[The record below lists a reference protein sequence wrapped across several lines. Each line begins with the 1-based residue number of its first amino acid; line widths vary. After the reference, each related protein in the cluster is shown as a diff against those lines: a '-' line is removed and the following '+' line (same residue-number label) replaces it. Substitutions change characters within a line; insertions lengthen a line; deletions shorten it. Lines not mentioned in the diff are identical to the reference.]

1 MRGRGAAIAIAAL
14 GVLVLPSG
22 HAGAAVTCG
31 TTVVK
36 DVKLKKN
43 LTGCSGD
50 GLVVGASNITID
62 LNGHRI
68 TGQNAPGSDG
78 ITAFGGFLN
87 LRIKG
92 GGGGQVAH
100 FDQAVTLQDAASSRV
115 KGLKIKHS
123 RVGVAV
129 GGDSNFARIMDNKI
143 SEIELYGIGTAIAD
157 DLEIA
162 GNEITGPTDSALIN
176 AAISVN
182 GTVNTMV
189 EENVLL
195 GGADGDHGIIVHGN
209 AQGAKVKK
217 NDVRRHQISG
227 IDLYNGATGTSVN
240 KNEVI
245 ANDFNGII
253 VESGAGT
260 GTRVLNNT
268 ARKNGVNGIDIEK
281 SGVEVGDNVAN
292 GNEQWGIFALP
303 GVVDLGGNKAQGN
316 GQPSQCSG
324 IACN

>member
-1 MRGRGAAIAIAAL
+1 MRSRGAAIALAAL
-14 GVLVLPSG
+14 GALVIPGG
-22 HAGAAVTCG
+22 HAEAAVTCG
-31 TTVVK
+31 ATVTK

-43 LTGCSGD
+43 LTDCSGD

-68 TGQNAPGSDG
+68 TGQDAPGSDG

-123 RVGVAV
+123 RIGVAV
-129 GGDSNFARIMDNKI
+129 GGDSNFTRIMDNKI

-162 GNEITGPTDSALIN
+162 GNELTGPTDSGFIN
-176 AAISVN
+176 GAISVN
-182 GTVNTMV
+182 GTQDTLV
-189 EENVLL
+189 EKNILF
-195 GGADGDHGIIVHGN
+195 GGDDGDYGILVHGN

-227 IDLYNGATGTSVN
+227 IDLYNGAVGTSVN
-240 KNEVI
+240 GNDVI
-245 ANDFNGII
+245 ANGFTGII

-260 GTRVLNNT
+260 GTLVLNNT
-268 ARKNGVNGIDIEK
+268 ARRNDVNGIDIEK

-292 GNEQWGIFALP
+292 DNDQWGIFALP

-324 IACN
+324 ITCN